1 MQQNQKPRKKFDFL
15 FYLLIIVV
23 IIGVFLLIRNLT
35 RPNPKTLT
43 YADLVVAVE
52 QQKIDSESLSA
63 QPAGGQNYDMFTIS
77 GRVKNAEGQWEV
89 FYAVVTMDQFNDLT
103 QTYDLAIDGRNRR
116 YYRLTETGRL
126 PETLSLDSGQG
137 ASPLTIP

>member
-52 QQKIDSESLSA
+52 QQKSIPNRFRHSR
-63 QPAGGQNYDMFTIS
+63 PAVKTTIC
-77 GRVKNAEGQWEV
+77 
-89 FYAVVTMDQFNDLT
+89 
-103 QTYDLAIDGRNRR
+103 
-116 YYRLTETGRL
+116 L
-126 PETLSLDSGQG
+126 PFPDE
-137 ASPLTIP
+137 